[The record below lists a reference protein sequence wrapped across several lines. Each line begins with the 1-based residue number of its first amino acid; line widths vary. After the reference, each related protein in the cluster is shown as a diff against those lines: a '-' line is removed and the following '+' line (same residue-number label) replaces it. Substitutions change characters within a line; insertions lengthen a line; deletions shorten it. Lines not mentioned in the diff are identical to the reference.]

1 MRWAKGMER
10 RFRLRRATDFQ
21 RLRRE
26 GRSWSHP
33 LLVLVACRN
42 GLDVT
47 RVGVTATRKIGK
59 AVRRNRAKRLLR
71 EAARHLYPRLKPGWD
86 LLLIARAE
94 ILQVKEPQVREA
106 LSLLAREAGLLRGG
120 NGQG

>member
-1 MRWAKGMER
+1 MER
-10 RFRLRRATDFQ
+10 RIRLRRAADFE

-42 GLDVT
+42 GLGLT
-47 RVGVTATRKIGK
+47 RVGVTASRKVGK

-71 EAARHLYPRLKPGWD
+71 EAARRLHPHLEPGWD
-86 LLLIARAE
+86 LLLIARPE
-94 ILQVKEPQVREA
+94 ILRVKEPQVRRA
-106 LSLLAREAGLLRGG
+106 LALLAAEAGLMKREAERG
-120 NGQG
+120 

>member
-1 MRWAKGMER
+1 MER
-10 RFRLRRATDFQ
+10 RFRLRRAADFQ
-21 RLRRE
+21 RLQRE

-33 LLVLVACRN
+33 LLILVARRN
-42 GLDVT
+42 GLNLT

-71 EAARHLYPRLKPGWD
+71 EAARHLHPHLEPGWD
-86 LLLIARAE
+86 LLLIARPE

-106 LSLLAREAGLLRGG
+106 LAFLVREAGLMRRESEHE
-120 NGQG
+120 